1 MTDSQYRL
9 HSSEDLALWLEE
21 RKRDLKVH
29 LERIP
34 FCECSPWYYEETE
47 GVIRNPKG
55 TFFQI
60 TGLRQVKNNGA
71 DDGFAA

>member
-34 FCECSPWYYEETE
+34 FRECSP
-47 GVIRNPKG
+47 
-55 TFFQI
+55 
-60 TGLRQVKNNGA
+60 
-71 DDGFAA
+71 